1 MLGRKPGELLELQGK
16 LDRLDSD
23 NCKSKV
29 ANQLP
34 NLLEG
39 PAVMRAKLYQA
50 PVPRK
55 VPFSLYQKAKEELNR
70 MLEEGV
76 ISRVENP
83 TNYCPW
89 WSLPQATTKSGSAST
104 KASSAS

>member
-1 MLGRKPGELLELQGK
+1 MLGRKPGELLELQGR
-16 LDRLDSD
+16 LDRLDSA
-23 NCKSKV
+23 NYKSKV
-29 ANQLP
+29 ADQLP

-83 TNYCPW
+83 TNCCPW

-104 KASSAS
+104 